1 MKISENI
8 KKTLFEVEFK
18 GKPSQEYLDET
29 ELYMVMEKYI
39 NQTGIVKL
47 TSLNIQINKRA
58 RVSIDS
64 CMSNIDFS
72 DDLIEPSCKK
82 ELFYRHIEEFELN
95 PNEEAF
101 INLTFKG
108 YSVYSDLDLEVF
120 QEAIKGKGDVKV
132 SKGYLRKSFLERLCI
147 KLTEKSPFID

>member
-1 MKISENI
+1 MI
-8 KKTLFEVEFK
+8 
-18 GKPSQEYLDET
+18 
-29 ELYMVMEKYI
+29 MEEYI
-39 NQTGIVKL
+39 NQTGVVKL

-72 DDLIEPSCKK
+72 DDLIEPSSKK

-108 YSVYSDLDLEVF
+108 YNIYSDLDSEVF
-120 QEAIKGKGDVKV
+120 QEVIKGKGGARV
-132 SKGYLRKSFLERLCI
+132 SKGYLRKSFLERLCV

>member
-1 MKISENI
+1 M

-18 GKPSQEYLDET
+18 GKPSQEYLDEN
-29 ELYMVMEKYI
+29 ELYMIMEKYI

-47 TSLNIQINKRA
+47 TSLGIQINKRV

-108 YSVYSDLDLEVF
+108 YNVYLDLDFEVF
-120 QEAIKGKGDVKV
+120 QKAIKGKGNNIV
-132 SKGYLRKSFLERLCI
+132 SKGYLRKSFLERLCV